1 MWAALTEP
9 EQLLRWF
16 PDKRAEIDLRP
27 GGDAVLEWDEAT
39 AEAVVDVVEPPGHFV
54 FRWRPEG
61 LGRPFT
67 TVSFTLE
74 ELEDGASTR
83 VRLVESGFA
92 SLPDQIETQSQKGN
106 DEAGRTSSR
115 SSRSTWRPH
124 DPRSRRRGLRGAR
137 RPHTAARRARAV
149 EGRPAH
155 RHGAR
160 SSDPVSRQAIASTST
175 RGGSGSRHRHPCR
188 RENRYELRTR
198 AFAEAEAWM
207 RAIGAMWDQ
216 RLAAFKE
223 FVESAPSGSTGRR
236 KR

>member
-1 MWAALTEP
+1 LVAYHHTQLNGCGRKEAEMEIPDEVRRELEIQAPRERVWAALTEP

-39 AEAVVDVVEPPGHFV
+39 AEAVVDVVEPPSHFV

-74 ELEDGASTR
+74 ELQDGTSTR

-106 DEAGRTSSR
+106 DEGWA
-115 SSRSTWRPH
+115 H
-124 DPRSRRRGLRGAR
+124 ELKELKEYLE
-137 RPHTAARRARAV
+137 AA
-149 EGRPAH
+149 
-155 RHGAR
+155 
-160 SSDPVSRQAIASTST
+160 
-175 RGGSGSRHRHPCR
+175 
-188 RENRYELRTR
+188 
-198 AFAEAEAWM
+198 
-207 RAIGAMWDQ
+207 
-216 RLAAFKE
+216 
-223 FVESAPSGSTGRR
+223 
-236 KR
+236 

>member
-1 MWAALTEP
+1 MEIPDEVRRELEIRAPRERVWAALTEP

-83 VRLVESGFA
+83 VGLVESGFA

-106 DEAGRTSSR
+106 DEGWA
-115 SSRSTWRPH
+115 H
-124 DPRSRRRGLRGAR
+124 ELQELKEYLE
-137 RPHTAARRARAV
+137 AA
-149 EGRPAH
+149 
-155 RHGAR
+155 
-160 SSDPVSRQAIASTST
+160 
-175 RGGSGSRHRHPCR
+175 
-188 RENRYELRTR
+188 
-198 AFAEAEAWM
+198 
-207 RAIGAMWDQ
+207 
-216 RLAAFKE
+216 
-223 FVESAPSGSTGRR
+223 
-236 KR
+236 